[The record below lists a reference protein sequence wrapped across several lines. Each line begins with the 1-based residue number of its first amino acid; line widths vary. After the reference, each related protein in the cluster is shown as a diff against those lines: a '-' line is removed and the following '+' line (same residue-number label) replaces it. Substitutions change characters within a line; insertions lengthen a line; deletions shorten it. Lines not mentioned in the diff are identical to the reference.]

1 MTPATYADRKSARRS
16 SGLGRAL
23 LDTWTS
29 AVRGSVDQL
38 IADLRSDG
46 LRVARSGATL
56 GEVVT
61 SRATP
66 VLQAARATPRAAR
79 LVREALLLMAAYR
92 LHESRATFMSAEA
105 LRAER
110 DDLDRRWAD
119 RIHQLCIDLR
129 GAVLKL
135 GQFASTRRDLL
146 PPAYVE
152 ALGRLQDA
160 VPPVSFDSIAERV
173 RTELGA
179 PLEEL
184 FAAFETEPIAAG
196 SLAQVHGAVLPDGTR
211 VAVKV
216 QVPEVEVQVEADLS
230 LFSLIAGTLRE
241 LVPSVDLVSI
251 AAELGRSVRQEL
263 DFRLEASHA
272 RRAAADMANDASV
285 VVPRVH
291 DALSSTRVLTMDR
304 VDGER
309 LTAFLD
315 RCHGDGEQH
324 GRRDSVLAALVRT
337 YAAQILGAGRFQADP
352 HPGNFLVRSDD
363 RLALLDFGAMREL
376 SDDERRAYAA
386 LTGAVIARDGERAAR
401 LMAELG
407 FSVRPGGDPAA
418 LLQFADLLLDAFRP
432 APDRPLA
439 DLDPRAAFDQTLA
452 LGRESPIIIPHH
464 FVQIGRVLASLAGLV
479 LAYRPRIELWPLVA
493 PFLIASGRAD

>member
-1 MTPATYADRKSARRS
+1 MTPATRTDEGRRS
-16 SGLGRAL
+16 SAFGAL
-23 LDTWTS
+23 LDMWTS

-38 IADLRSDG
+38 VADLKSDS
-46 LRVARSGATL
+46 RRIAQNGAAL
-56 GEVVT
+56 GEAV
-61 SRATP
+61 SAAATP
-66 VLQAARATPRAAR
+66 LLQAARATPRAAR
-79 LVREALLLMAAYR
+79 LVREALMLVAAYR
-92 LHESRATFMSAEA
+92 FHESRKAFVSAEA
-105 LRAER
+105 MRAER
-110 DDLDRRWAD
+110 DVLDRRWAE
-119 RIHQLCIDLR
+119 RIAQLCLELR

-152 ALGRLQDA
+152 ALGVLQDA

-173 RTELGA
+173 RAELGA
-179 PLEEL
+179 PIEEL
-184 FAAFETEPIAAG
+184 FAAFEPEPIAAG
-196 SLAQVHGAVLPDGTR
+196 SLAQVHGAVLADGTR

-216 QVPEVEVQVEADLS
+216 QVPDVEVQVEADLS
-230 LFSLIAGTLRE
+230 LFSLIAGALRE
-241 LVPSVDLVSI
+241 LVPSIDLVSI

-263 DFRLEASHA
+263 DFRLEAQHA
-272 RRAAADMANDASV
+272 HRAAADVAGDDSV
-285 VVPRVH
+285 RVPRIH
-291 DALSSTRVLTMDR
+291 DALSSARVLTMDR

-309 LTAFLD
+309 LIGFLD
-315 RCHGDGEQH
+315 RCRESGEQE
-324 GRRDSVLAALVRT
+324 RSDAVLAALVRT

-352 HPGNFLVRSDD
+352 HPGNFLVRPDG
-363 RLALLDFGAMREL
+363 RLALLDFGAMRDL

-386 LTGAVIARDGERAAR
+386 LTGAVIARDGTRAAR
-401 LMAELG
+401 LMTELG

-439 DLDPRAAFDQTLA
+439 NLDPREAFDQTLA

-493 PFLIASGRAD
+493 PFLIETRRAE